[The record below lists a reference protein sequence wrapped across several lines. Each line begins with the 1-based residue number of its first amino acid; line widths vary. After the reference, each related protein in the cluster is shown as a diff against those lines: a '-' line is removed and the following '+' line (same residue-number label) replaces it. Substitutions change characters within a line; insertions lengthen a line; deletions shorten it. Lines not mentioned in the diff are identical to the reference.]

1 MLVHAASP
9 SLDDPQFAAMPVR
22 PIFVVGSPRS
32 GTTLVGNY
40 LGSARSVLNVGEYR
54 AIYLAFGTLP
64 VQLRGALTG
73 LVPESWDVHL
83 REYIKEVQQ
92 HAVEFVYRAAER
104 EGCSAF
110 CDSHPRNVLI
120 APLLARLFPDA
131 LFVLTLRHYTGV
143 IQSLMRLGM
152 ISLLPDNAPSL
163 DFVEPTSV
171 AAAVLWDRHY
181 QAAMGL
187 PLDRT
192 VTFGYDRFCAA
203 PEPTVAR
210 FHHAL
215 KGAGFPVEQLDEGV
229 FSESH
234 ASAPGRARAT
244 VGARSGAGGLSAIAS
259 YDAESWL
266 PVNELDVHPFVEA
279 TDELMAAVFPHDY
292 AYPAGYPGAA
302 ALIASSPAAT
312 SPMPPTGA
320 ARSGTS
326 SRARR
331 PPASESAPPRAR
343 RRPPSATPAA
353 DTSSRGRPASDR

>member
-1 MLVHAASP
+1 VT
-9 SLDDPQFAAMPVR
+9 VR

-32 GTTLVGNY
+32 GTTLIGNY

-73 LVPESWDVHL
+73 LVPDSWDPYL
-83 REYIKEVQQ
+83 RQYIEEVQR
-92 HAVEFVYRAAER
+92 HAVDFVYRATER
-104 EGCSAF
+104 EGRTAF

-163 DFVEPTSV
+163 DFVEPTRA

-187 PLDRT
+187 PLERT
-192 VTFGYDRFCAA
+192 VAFGYDRFCADPKA
-203 PEPTVAR
+203 TIAR
-210 FHHAL
+210 LKQALHA
-215 KGAGFPVEQLDEGV
+215 AGFPVEELDDSV

-234 ASAPGRARAT
+234 ASVPGSPRPT
-244 VGARSGAGGLSAIAS
+244 VGAPAGAGTRLSRIPS
-259 YDAESWL
+259 YDAEAWL
-266 PVNELDVHPFVEA
+266 PVIERDVRRVVEE
-279 TDELMAAVFPHDY
+279 TDDLMRAVFPHDY
-292 AYPAGYPGAA
+292 ASPGGYPGAA
-302 ALIASSPAAT
+302 ALIARAPAAP
-312 SPMPPTGA
+312 SPTPPKA
-320 ARSGTS
+320 AAGSGS
-326 SRARR
+326 APRARR
-331 PPASESAPPRAR
+331 PRESAAAPPRAR
-343 RRPPSATPAA
+343 RRPPKSTPAA
-353 DTSSRGRPASDR
+353 DTSSRGRRASGR